1 MSHFKPRHFR
11 GIFLPLEKFMSKMPR
26 CDLLPKNCFFLFFC
40 FFLTTILIKFTL
52 ELEGSHIGSHFGC
65 LDFLCL
71 QLVDLHISNAFR
83 HETLQ
88 IQLSWVFLKCHYYSS
103 IPLFSYLLQITFG
116 FSDFQSFKTYLKI
129 CTYYFQKRE
138 ELFNIFRY
146 IGKDIVLNC

>member
-71 QLVDLHISNAFR
+71 QLVDLHISKQCFQAWDATNTIVLGFSKMP
-83 HETLQ
+83 L
-88 IQLSWVFLKCHYYSS
+88 LKLHS
-103 IPLFSYLLQITFG
+103 LFSYFLQITFG
-116 FSDFQSFKTYLKI
+116 ISDFQSFKTYLRNMYILFWKAWGI
-129 CTYYFQKRE
+129 MQYF
-138 ELFNIFRY
+138 
-146 IGKDIVLNC
+146 